1 MNWYK
6 VDLFALSMDLSPL
19 LSKLQQKGILYRVTE
34 EPKGQ
39 CLWLNDQLQADQLR
53 EFLRQNGMDNIV
65 SPTLAETSGRNIANL
80 QDGEQFLTRKFLEFQ
95 HALGRYP
102 VTLVTILLG
111 VLGALLEHYDHQLI
125 WISWLTFQPIQ
136 LMGGYLGFASLSAGL
151 EAGQYWRLITP
162 IFLHFGLFHIL
173 FNALW
178 IWEFGRR
185 IELGL
190 GKLSLIVLI
199 LVIGIASNLTQ
210 YLWAGPS
217 LFGGLSGVLYGLMGF
232 LWIYNHFRPKPVFT
246 LQPGIVGFMLVWV
259 VLGMTGVVD
268 FFMDGSIAN
277 AAHLGGLLSG
287 MLIAFLATMR
297 K

>member
-6 VDLFALSMDLSPL
+6 VDLFALSLDLSPL
-19 LSKLQQKGILYRVTE
+19 LTQLQQKGILYRVTE

-39 CLWLNDQLQADQLR
+39 CLWLDDQQQAEQLR
-53 EFLRQNGMDNIV
+53 EFIRQNGLDSI
-65 SPTLAETSGRNIANL
+65 SPPSMAESSHRNTASL
-80 QDGEQFLTRKFLEFQ
+80 QDGEQFLTRKLVDF
-95 HALGRYP
+95 HGALGRYP
-102 VTLVTILLG
+102 VTLLTLLLG
-111 VLGALLEHYDHQLI
+111 VLGALLVHYDQQLD
-125 WISWLTFQPIQ
+125 WVSWLTFQPVRV
-136 LMGGYLGFASLSAGL
+136 MGEYLGLASVGAGL

-173 FNALW
+173 FNAMW

-185 IELGL
+185 IEIGL
-190 GKLSLIVLI
+190 GSFALTALI
-199 LVIGIASNLTQ
+199 LLIGIASNLTQ
-210 YLWAGPS
+210 YLWGGPS

-232 LWIYNHFRPKPVFT
+232 LWIYNRFKPHPVFT

-259 VLGMTGVVD
+259 VLGMTGAVD

-277 AAHLGGLLSG
+277 AAHVGGLISG
-287 MLIAFLATMR
+287 MLIAVIVAMR